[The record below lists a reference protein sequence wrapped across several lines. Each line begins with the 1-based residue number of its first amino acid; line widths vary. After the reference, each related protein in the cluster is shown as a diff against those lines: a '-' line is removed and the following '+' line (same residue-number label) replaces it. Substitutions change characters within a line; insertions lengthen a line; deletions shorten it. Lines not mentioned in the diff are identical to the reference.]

1 MSRIQVLGFRMS
13 KLGNRPKDCEDFY
26 SWDLSRMKFAIAD
39 GASSSIFSDIWARSL
54 TQAAMDENISLDG
67 SPESLLS
74 NIMKAARTKWYGG
87 IQWTA
92 LPWFLRNKSVSGS
105 HSTLLLMQ
113 TWPLASSYRYSAV
126 AVGDTCMFVLKDQKV
141 EDSFPLK
148 NYTEFG
154 TTPSLIWSGKGS
166 PIPENVR
173 MALPK
178 YSSRSGTIDRGSTVI
193 LATDAVSKW
202 ILEHGTQQEI
212 LETMGND
219 HAMKALISREINA
232 KRMRNDDTAIIVINI
247 I

>member
-1 MSRIQVLGFRMS
+1 MSGIQVLGFRMS

-26 SWDLSRMKFAIAD
+26 SWDLARMKFAIAD
-39 GASSSIFSDIWARSL
+39 GASSSIFSDIWAQSL
-54 TQAAMDENISLDG
+54 TQAAMDENLSLDG

-74 NIMKAARTKWYGG
+74 IIMKVARKNWYGG
-87 IQWTA
+87 IQWTG

-126 AVGDTCMFVLKDQKV
+126 AVGDTCMFVLKDHRV

-148 NYTEFG
+148 SYTDFG
-154 TTPSLIWSGKGS
+154 STPSLVWSGKGS
-166 PIPENVR
+166 PIPANVR
-173 MALPK
+173 MTLPK
-178 YSSRSGTIDRGSTVI
+178 YSTMSGTIDRGSTVV

-202 ILEHGTQQEI
+202 ILEHGEPQEL
-212 LETMGND
+212 LEAMGND

-232 KRMRNDDTAIIVINI
+232 RRMRNDDTAIIVIRFI
-247 I
+247 